1 MRARDYFCATSLPW
15 RRMTRDVIMN
25 TKLDVKEG
33 RSGSNSKLPTNAI
46 TSTTPDRLLA
56 LLPTKT
62 LVFRRL
68 LPLNFADYSYT
79 LTD

>member
-1 MRARDYFCATSLPW
+1 
-15 RRMTRDVIMN
+15 MTRDVIMN
-25 TKLDVKEG
+25 TKLDVKDG
-33 RSGSNSKLPTNAI
+33 HIGSNSKLPTNAI

-68 LPLNFADYSYT
+68 LPLNVADYSYSNGSDMDLLET
-79 LTD
+79 RNLQLYSG